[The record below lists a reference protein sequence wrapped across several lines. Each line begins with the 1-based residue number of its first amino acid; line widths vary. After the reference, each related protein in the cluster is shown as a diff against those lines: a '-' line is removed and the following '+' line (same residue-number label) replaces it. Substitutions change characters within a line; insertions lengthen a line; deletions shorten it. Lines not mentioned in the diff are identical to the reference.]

1 MFDRIPLVNVISPI
15 HYKNKIV
22 RSGQIINKRG
32 SKLYTGNLTLSR
44 GISSKCRIVF
54 INDY

>member
-22 RSGQIINKRG
+22 RSGQIINKMG

-54 INDY
+54 IVEY